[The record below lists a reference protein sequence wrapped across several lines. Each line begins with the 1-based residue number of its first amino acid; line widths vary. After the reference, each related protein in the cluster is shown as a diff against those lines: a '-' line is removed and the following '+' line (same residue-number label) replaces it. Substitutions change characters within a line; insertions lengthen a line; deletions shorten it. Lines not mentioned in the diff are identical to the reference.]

1 MNKKV
6 LYGVVAALGIACGYL
21 LMQNMEMRETS
32 NGCKLSGD
40 PKFKTESVK
49 EGASKFKKLDTK
61 KNPFA
66 KKVSEQKPTGPLT
79 EIRFDKMIH
88 DFGNIEQDT
97 KNEHTFYFTNT
108 GTNPLIISSARGSCG
123 CTVPKYPTEP
133 VAPGAQAEINVVFS
147 SGKKKG
153 KQNKSITLTAN
164 TDPQQ
169 TKIYIKA
176 DIALPAE
183 SEQKPTTKHSVRK

>member
-1 MNKKV
+1 
-6 LYGVVAALGIACGYL
+6 
-21 LMQNMEMRETS
+21 
-32 NGCKLSGD
+32 
-40 PKFKTESVK
+40 
-49 EGASKFKKLDTK
+49 
-61 KNPFA
+61 
-66 KKVSEQKPTGPLT
+66 
-79 EIRFDKMIH
+79 MIH

-176 DIALPAE
+176 DIAVPVG